1 MKKLFWILLSA
12 AVLCACDDDDT
23 QKSPQP
29 QATVEIGVG
38 TLGFLPGGDPVD
50 GTNVVRVTSSGAWR
64 LTGRKTWCTPSAVE
78 GKSGDAVTFTADAN
92 PSSEPRSEVFTFIC
106 GGSTA
111 RLLVTQANDK
121 IVECSEDR
129 FDLDSEGGLI
139 RLRMESNVEG
149 FTAEIDPV
157 ATEWITPFTG
167 ASETRAMQTFYK
179 YYRVAANDTYY
190 PRSGSIVLS
199 GEGLEPRSLPVHQAQ
214 TDMLRVDGETEYKGE
229 LTAGQM
235 RVTVWSNIP
244 FEVVIPEK
252 DRSWLHLEAPV
263 EEPREWSSQELV
275 FNLDAADEFRTSLVE
290 LRTGIDELN
299 QALFFQQGEAKL
311 LQFPDDVFREYLLGL
326 GYIMASGDGY
336 LLTSEGAAATALDT
350 YTTLWSKGGI
360 ASAEGIEAF
369 TNLTTLNCGYGRL
382 RALDISTTKVADLSK
397 CVPNALETL
406 HVGPNVTTVNF
417 GSSSAW
423 SDGKLYDYTTKSGSY
438 PYSYYWSQSLVLS
451 GENIT
456 TVNLWRN
463 KLTTLDVS
471 GCPNLQTLDCR
482 MQNYELMTLT
492 MSASQMGKVTV
503 TKDSTTQIVYK

>member
-12 AVLCACDDDDT
+12 NVLCACNDDDT
-23 QKSPQP
+23 QESPQP
-29 QATVEIGVG
+29 QASVEIGVG
-38 TLGFLPGGDPVD
+38 KLEFLPGGDSAD
-50 GTNVVRVTSSGAWR
+50 GTNVVEVTSSGAWR

-149 FTAEIDPV
+149 FTAEIDPA

-244 FEVVIPEK
+244 FEVVIPE
-252 DRSWLHLEAPV
+252 DARSWVTLASEVVEPEA
-263 EEPREWSSQELV
+263 WSSQEIV
-275 FNLDAADEFRTSLVE
+275 LDIAAAADFRMTQVSLA
-290 LRTGIDELN
+290 TGVTALN
-299 QALFFQQGEAKL
+299 QTLVIQQGEAKL
-311 LQFPDDVFREYLLGL
+311 LLFPDDNFREYLLGL
-326 GYIMASGDGY
+326 RYIMVSGDGY
-336 LLTSEGAAATALDT
+336 LLTAEGAAATALDT

-369 TNLTTLNCGYGRL
+369 TNLTTLNCMYGRL

>member
-1 MKKLFWILLSA
+1 M
-12 AVLCACDDDDT
+12 
-23 QKSPQP
+23 
-29 QATVEIGVG
+29 
-38 TLGFLPGGDPVD
+38 
-50 GTNVVRVTSSGAWR
+50 
-64 LTGRKTWCTPSAVE
+64 
-78 GKSGDAVTFTADAN
+78 TFTADAN

-244 FEVVIPEK
+244 FEVVIPE
-252 DRSWLHLEAPV
+252 DARSWVTLASEVV
-263 EEPREWSSQELV
+263 EP
-275 FNLDAADEFRTSLVE
+275 
-290 LRTGIDELN
+290 
-299 QALFFQQGEAKL
+299 
-311 LQFPDDVFREYLLGL
+311 
-326 GYIMASGDGY
+326 
-336 LLTSEGAAATALDT
+336 
-350 YTTLWSKGGI
+350 
-360 ASAEGIEAF
+360 AF
-369 TNLTTLNCGYGRL
+369 
-382 RALDISTTKVADLSK
+382 
-397 CVPNALETL
+397 
-406 HVGPNVTTVNF
+406 H
-417 GSSSAW
+417 
-423 SDGKLYDYTTKSGSY
+423 
-438 PYSYYWSQSLVLS
+438 
-451 GENIT
+451 
-456 TVNLWRN
+456 
-463 KLTTLDVS
+463 
-471 GCPNLQTLDCR
+471 
-482 MQNYELMTLT
+482 
-492 MSASQMGKVTV
+492 
-503 TKDSTTQIVYK
+503 